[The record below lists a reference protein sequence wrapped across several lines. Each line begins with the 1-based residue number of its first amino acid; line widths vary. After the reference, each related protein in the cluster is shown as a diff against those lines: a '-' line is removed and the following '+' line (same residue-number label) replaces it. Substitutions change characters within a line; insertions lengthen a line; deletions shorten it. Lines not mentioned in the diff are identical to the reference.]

1 MAGSLNRATVIGHLG
16 GDPEIRDVSGGSR
29 VANFSVATTESW
41 TAKDGEK
48 RERTEWHRV
57 VIWNDKLVDV
67 VEKYVK
73 KGDKVLIEGEMQTEK
88 WFKRGDEETQE
99 NARYTTKIV
108 LTGFNGRLIML
119 GSPGGGAARDP
130 NDNASRPGNSS
141 AKSGERAPVSS
152 GSGGERGFGGGSS
165 RLDDDIPF

>member
-1 MAGSLNRATVIGHLG
+1 MAGSLNRASIIGHLG

-41 TAKDGEK
+41 MKDGEK

-108 LTGFNGRLIML
+108 LTGFNGKLLML
-119 GSPGGGAARDP
+119 GSPGAGPARDP

-141 AKSGERAPVSS
+141 QGSSRAPA
-152 GSGGERGFGGGSS
+152 GGAAGGGSS